1 MNAIEMATNQII
13 IDEGFVPYVYKDTL
27 GIYTIGHGLTYI
39 TEEESKNIVKQRIN
53 ESYEFINK
61 ELDKRN
67 ISLDEFRK
75 SILLNMCFQL
85 GHSGVLAFKDMW
97 QSLGNMDYDGAANA
111 MLDSLWHEQTK
122 NRCERLAKWM
132 RDGYFDT

>member
-1 MNAIEMATNQII
+1 MNAVEMATNQII
-13 IDEGFVPYVYKDTL
+13 IDEGFAPYVYKDTL
-27 GIYTIGHGLTYI
+27 GMYTIGHGLTYI

-75 SILLNMCFQL
+75 SVLLNMCFQL
-85 GHSGVLAFKDMW
+85 GHNGLLAFKDMW
-97 QSLGNMDYDGAANA
+97 QSLENMDYDGAANA

>member
-1 MNAIEMATNQII
+1 MNAVEMATNQII
-13 IDEGFVPYVYKDTL
+13 IDEGFMPYVYKDTL
-27 GIYTIGHGLTYI
+27 GMYTIGHGLTYI
-39 TEEESKNIVKQRIN
+39 TEEESKNIVKQRVN

-97 QSLGNMDYDGAANA
+97 QSLENMDYDDAANA

>member
-1 MNAIEMATNQII
+1 MNAVEMATNQII

-27 GIYTIGHGLTYI
+27 GMYTIGHGLTYI
-39 TEEESKNIVKQRIN
+39 TEEESKNIVKQRVN

-75 SILLNMCFQL
+75 SVLLNMCFQL

-97 QSLGNMDYDGAANA
+97 QSLENMDYDGAANA

>member
-1 MNAIEMATNQII
+1 MNAVEMATNQII

-27 GIYTIGHGLTYI
+27 GMYTIGHGLTYI
-39 TEEESKNIVKQRIN
+39 TEDESKNIVKQRVN

-67 ISLDEFRK
+67 MSLDEFRK

-97 QSLGNMDYDGAANA
+97 QSLENMDYDGAANA

>member
-1 MNAIEMATNQII
+1 MATNQII

>member
-1 MNAIEMATNQII
+1 MNAVEMATNQII

-27 GIYTIGHGLTYI
+27 GMYTIGHGLTYI
-39 TEEESKNIVKQRIN
+39 TEDESKNIVKQRVN

-67 ISLDEFRK
+67 MSLDEFRK

-97 QSLGNMDYDGAANA
+97 QSLENMDYDGAANA

-122 NRCERLAKWM
+122 TGVNDWLN
-132 RDGYFDT
+132 G